1 MSVSDF
7 GASLLE
13 GDKLFIQVGLT
24 LIILT
29 LVVGEKAAPHKQE
42 G

>member
-13 GDKLFIQVGLT
+13 SDKLFIQVGLA

-29 LVVGEKAAPHKQE
+29 LVLGEKAALNKRE